1 MPDAKLEGHGVNTTG
16 CTLSIG
22 IVWWERLGV
31 RRGKEEHVSLIWEEM
46 RLGKRRGCKI
56 TCVVCDLP
64 AEGTSDSYHP

>member
-1 MPDAKLEGHGVNTTG
+1 ML
-16 CTLSIG
+16 L
-22 IVWWERLGV
+22 VWWERLGV

-64 AEGTSDSYHP
+64 AEGTSDSYHPWSAQKRDLCTHLRI